1 MFSLHWLRCG
11 TAWDGKHLHWRQHD
25 IYLLKSVSLLQL
37 EAWRVPLVFH
47 FCQQVSVVLKQLL
60 SPHLDSGSLL
70 IVEHT
75 HYTVSHTASHNTI
88 SQHSTGLYCSEAAP
102 AASWFQLPV
111 DHITSHHITSQ
122 HITSQYT
129 ASHTSV
135 TSHTPYCITHTV
147 SHTHTSNTSHHIHQS
162 HHTHTILHQTH
173 RITHTP
179 YGKKKQTNK
188 TSKQTV
194 YDMAWRNPR

>member
-111 DHITSHHITSQ
+111 DHITSHHITTHHNTLR
-122 HITSQYT
+122 HIHQSHHTHHT
-129 ASHTSV
+129 ASHTLY
-135 TSHTPYCITHTV
+135 HAQ
-147 SHTHTSNTSHHIHQS
+147 TSNTSHHIHQS
-162 HHTHTILHQTH
+162 HHTHTH
-173 RITHTP
+173 HTASHTL
-179 YGKKKQTNK
+179 YH
-188 TSKQTV
+188 
-194 YDMAWRNPR
+194 AHI

>member
-111 DHITSHHITSQ
+111 DHITSHHN
-122 HITSQYT
+122 TSQYT

-147 SHTHTSNTSHHIHQS
+147 S
-162 HHTHTILHQTH
+162 
-173 RITHTP
+173 R
-179 YGKKKQTNK
+179 TNI
-188 TSKQTV
+188 
-194 YDMAWRNPR
+194 